1 MGIVFAV
8 RNYSMT
14 STGTTHTSY
23 LSTNWVGI
31 CFPIEHG
38 VTCHGSVYWLLRF
51 YVLTTM
57 APLASFFQH
66 AGLIKAGY
74 FDTNARE
81 NKDLRRSSAS
91 YWGGITMSL
100 KWTQNSTKSV
110 ALYSS
115 FHGFNICPNRNNIR
129 VQVLKAFDIVKA
141 VIPLPLYSLPEGL
154 LISRCSRP
162 CGLGT
167 FTMRFALNEAH
178 PLFNPDL

>member
-1 MGIVFAV
+1 
-8 RNYSMT
+8 
-14 STGTTHTSY
+14 
-23 LSTNWVGI
+23 
-31 CFPIEHG
+31 
-38 VTCHGSVYWLLRF
+38 
-51 YVLTTM
+51 
-57 APLASFFQH
+57 
-66 AGLIKAGY
+66 
-74 FDTNARE
+74 
-81 NKDLRRSSAS
+81 
-91 YWGGITMSL
+91 MSL
-100 KWTQNSTKSV
+100 KWTQNGTESV

-178 PLFNPDL
+178 PLFNPDLWKAEPQKCDKYQLP